1 MHALDSGV
9 GNGRLTSVQR
19 GISMQVSV
27 ENTSAL
33 ERRMTI
39 GVPAERIETEVNKR
53 LQQTARKA
61 KIPGFRPGK
70 VPMSVIRQRY
80 EDGARQEALGD
91 LIQATFYE
99 AVVEQKLN
107 PAGAPAVEPKSFE
120 KGKDLEYVATFE
132 VFPEFTVAGF
142 DTIAVERLSADVVD
156 SDLDNML
163 EVLRK
168 QNVRFEVAD
177 RAAQNEDQLN
187 IDFVGK
193 VDGEVFAGGSATATQ
208 LVLGSGRMIPGFED
222 GLVGAKAGEERVLN
236 VTFPEDYQNL
246 ELAGKAAEFTVTVNT
261 VSEPK
266 LPELN
271 EEFFKQF
278 GIKETGIEGFRTEV
292 RKNMERELRQAIKS
306 KVKNQVMDG
315 LLAANPIEVPKALLE
330 NEVNRLRV
338 QAVQQFGGNI
348 KPDQLPAELFEEQA
362 KRRVELG
369 LIVAEVVKQF
379 DLKPDDA
386 RVREMI
392 QEMASAYQ
400 EPEQVVAWYYK
411 NEQQM
416 NEVRSVVLEEQ
427 VVDTVLQKA
436 SVTDKSVSYEE
447 AVKPVEAPK
456 AD

>member
-1 MHALDSGV
+1 
-9 GNGRLTSVQR
+9 
-19 GISMQVSV
+19 MQVSV

-107 PAGAPAVEPKSFE
+107 PAGAPSVEPKTFE
-120 KGKDLEYVATFE
+120 KGKDLEYIATFE
-132 VFPEFTVAGF
+132 VFPEFSVAGF
-142 DTIAVERLSADVVD
+142 ESVSVERLSADVAD

-163 EVLRK
+163 EILRK

-177 RAAQNEDQLN
+177 RAAANEDQLN

-193 VDGEVFAGGSATATQ
+193 IDGEAFAGGSATGTQ

-236 VTFPEDYQNL
+236 LTFPEDYQNL
-246 ELAGKAAEFTVTVNT
+246 ELAGKTAEFTVTVNT
-261 VSEPK
+261 VSAPT

-271 EEFFKQF
+271 EAFFNQF

-315 LLAANPIEVPKALLE
+315 LLAANPIDVPKALLE

-379 DLKPDDA
+379 DLKPDEA
-386 RVREMI
+386 RVRELI

-436 SVTDKSVSYEE
+436 SVTDKAVSYEE
-447 AVKPVEAPK
+447 AVKPVEAPQ

>member
-1 MHALDSGV
+1 
-9 GNGRLTSVQR
+9 
-19 GISMQVSV
+19 MQVSV
-27 ENTSAL
+27 ESTSAL

-39 GVPAERIETEVNKR
+39 GVPAERIETEVTKR
-53 LQQTARKA
+53 LQQTASRA
-61 KIPGFRPGK
+61 KVAGFRPGK

-80 EDGARQEALGD
+80 EGAARQEALGD

-99 AVVEQKLN
+99 AVTAQKLN
-107 PAGAPAVEPKSFE
+107 PAGSPAVEPKQFE

-132 VFPEFTVAGF
+132 VFPEFEVTGL
-142 DTIAVERLSADVVD
+142 DGIAIERLQADVAD
-156 SDLDNML
+156 ADLDKML

-168 QNVRFEVAD
+168 QNTRFEAAN
-177 RAAQNEDQLN
+177 RAAQDADQLT

-193 VDGEVFAGGSATATQ
+193 VDGEVFAGGSAKATQ

-222 GLVGAKAGEERVLN
+222 GLLGAAAGEERVLN
-236 VTFPEDYQNL
+236 LTFPADYQNL
-246 ELAGKAAEFTVTVNT
+246 ELAGKAAEFTVSVTAVAAPT
-261 VSEPK
+261 

-271 EEFFKQF
+271 AEFFALF
-278 GIKETGIEGFRTEV
+278 GVKEGGLDDFRAEV
-292 RKNMERELRQAIKS
+292 SKNMQRELRQAVKS

-315 LLAANPIEVPKALLE
+315 LLAANPIEVPKSLLS
-330 NEVNRLRV
+330 NEVDRLRV

-362 KRRVELG
+362 RRRVVLG

-379 DLKPDDA
+379 ELKPDDA

-411 NEQQM
+411 NDQQM

-427 VVDTVLQKA
+427 VVDTVLSKA
-436 SVTDKSVSYEE
+436 NVTDKSVSYED
-447 AVKPVEAPK
+447 AVKPVEAVP
-456 AD
+456 AA

>member
-1 MHALDSGV
+1 
-9 GNGRLTSVQR
+9 
-19 GISMQVSV
+19 MQVSV

-53 LQQTARKA
+53 LQQTARRA
-61 KIPGFRPGK
+61 KVPGFRPGK

-80 EDGARQEALGD
+80 EEAARQEALGD

-107 PAGAPAVEPKSFE
+107 PAGAPAVEPKVFE
-120 KGKDLEYVATFE
+120 KGKDLEYIATFE

-142 DTIAVERLSADVVD
+142 DTIKVERLEADVAD
-156 SDLDNML
+156 ADLDNML

-168 QNVRFEVAD
+168 QNVRFEAVE
-177 RAAQNEDQLN
+177 REAQNEDQLN

-193 VDGEVFAGGSATATQ
+193 VDGEAFAGGSATGTQ

-246 ELAGKAAEFTVTVNT
+246 DLAGKAAEFTVKVNS
-261 VSEPK
+261 VSAPQ

-271 EEFFKQF
+271 EDFFAQF
-278 GIKETGIEGFRTEV
+278 GIKESTLEGFRAEV
-292 RKNMERELRQAIKS
+292 RKNMERELRQAIKT

-315 LLAANPIEVPKALLE
+315 LLAANPVDVPKALLE

-348 KPDQLPAELFEEQA
+348 KPEQLPAELFEEQA
-362 KRRVELG
+362 KRRVVLG

-379 DLKPDDA
+379 ELKPDDA
-386 RVREMI
+386 RVRAMI
-392 QEMASAYQ
+392 EEMASAYQ
-400 EPEQVVAWYYK
+400 EPEQVIAWYYK
-411 NEQQM
+411 NDQQM

-436 SVTDKSVSYEE
+436 TVTDKSVSYEE
-447 AVKPVEAPK
+447 AVKPAQAP
-456 AD
+456 ADAE

>member
-1 MHALDSGV
+1 
-9 GNGRLTSVQR
+9 
-19 GISMQVSV
+19 MQVSV
-27 ENTSAL
+27 ENTSVL
-33 ERRMTI
+33 ERRMTV
-39 GVPAERIETEVNKR
+39 GVPVERIETEVNKR
-53 LQQTARKA
+53 LQQTARRA
-61 KIPGFRPGK
+61 KVPGFRPGK

-80 EDGARQEALGD
+80 EDSARQEALGD

-107 PAGAPAVEPKSFE
+107 PAGQPAVEPKTFE

-132 VFPEFTVAGF
+132 VFPEFEVTGL
-142 DTIAVERLSADVVD
+142 DTIAVERLEADVVD
-156 SDLDNML
+156 TDVDNML
-163 EVLRK
+163 DILRK
-168 QNVRFEVAD
+168 QNTSFEAVE
-177 RAAQNEDQLN
+177 RAAETGDQLT

-193 VDGEVFAGGSATATQ
+193 IDGVEFAGGSAKGTQ

-222 GLVGAKAGEERVLN
+222 ALVGAKAGEEKVITP
-236 VTFPEDYQNL
+236 TFPEDYQNL
-246 ELAGKAAEFTVTVNT
+246 DLAGKTAEFTVNVTAVAA
-261 VSEPK
+261 PK

-271 EEFFKQF
+271 DDFFALF
-278 GIKETGIEGFRTEV
+278 GIKEGGIDGFRAEV

-306 KVKNQVMDG
+306 KVKSQVMDG
-315 LLAANPIEVPKALLE
+315 LLAANPIEVPKALLSS
-330 NEVNRLRV
+330 EVDRLRV

-362 KRRVELG
+362 KRRVVLG

-386 RVREMI
+386 RVKELI
-392 QEMASAYQ
+392 TEMASAYQ
-400 EPEQVVAWYYK
+400 EPEQVISWYYK
-411 NEQQM
+411 NDQQM

-436 SVTDKSVSYEE
+436 NVTDKKVSYEE

>member
-1 MHALDSGV
+1 
-9 GNGRLTSVQR
+9 
-19 GISMQVSV
+19 MQVSV

-39 GVPAERIETEVNKR
+39 AVPAERVENEVNKR
-53 LQQTARKA
+53 LQQTAKRA
-61 KIPGFRPGK
+61 KVAGFRPGK
-70 VPMSVIRQRY
+70 VPMSVIRQRF
-80 EDGARQEALGD
+80 EADARQEAFGD
-91 LIQATFYE
+91 LVQASFYE
-99 AVVEQKLN
+99 AIVEQKLN

-120 KGKDLEYVATFE
+120 KGKDLEFVAIFE
-132 VFPEFTVAGF
+132 VFPEFTVAGLES
-142 DTIAVERLSADVVD
+142 INVERLTAEVADA
-156 SDLDNML
+156 DLDNML

-168 QNVRFEVAD
+168 QNTRFEVVE
-177 RAAQNEDQLN
+177 RAAQNDDQVN

-193 VDGEVFAGGSATATQ
+193 VDGEVFAGGSAKGTQ

-222 GLVGAKAGEERVLN
+222 GLVGAKAGEERVVN

-246 ELAGKAAEFTVTVNT
+246 DLAGKAAEFTITVNS
-261 VSEPK
+261 VSAPV

-271 EEFFKQF
+271 EEFFAQF
-278 GIKETGIEGFRTEV
+278 GIKESTLEGFRAEV
-292 RKNMERELRQAIKS
+292 RKNMERELRQAIKT

-348 KPDQLPAELFEEQA
+348 KPEQLPAELFEEQA
-362 KRRVELG
+362 KRRVVLG

-379 DLKPDDA
+379 ELKPDDA
-386 RVREMI
+386 KVREMI
-392 QEMASAYQ
+392 EEMASAYQ
-400 EPEQVVAWYYK
+400 EPEQVIAWYYK
-411 NEQQM
+411 NDQQL

-436 SVTDKSVSYEE
+436 TVTDKSVSYED
-447 AVKPVEAPK
+447 AVKPAQAPAEAE
-456 AD
+456 